1 MSKRRKGAWLVTAA
15 VFGTIVLPALVYFTG
30 LETLG
35 SYSGGGLGAF
45 YRDFLADLARLR
57 WHAWALA
64 VGPLA
69 LVTGW
74 HLLARPDRG
83 AETG

>member
-1 MSKRRKGAWLVTAA
+1 MSIRRQGAWLVAAAA
-15 VFGTIVLPALVYFTG
+15 VGTIVLPALVYFTG
-30 LETLG
+30 VATLG

-45 YRDFLADLARLR
+45 YRDFLTDLARLR

-64 VGPLA
+64 VGPLV

-74 HLLARPDRG
+74 RLLTRPDRG
-83 AETG
+83 A